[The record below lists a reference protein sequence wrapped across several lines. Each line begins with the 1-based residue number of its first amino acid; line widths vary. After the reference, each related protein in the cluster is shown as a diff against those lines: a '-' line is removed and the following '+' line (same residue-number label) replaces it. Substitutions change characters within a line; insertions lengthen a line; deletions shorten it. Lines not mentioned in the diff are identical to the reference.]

1 VIGNN
6 RTKVFSDGSPARG
19 RLGQQEAE
27 PSRSYPAL
35 ARPLPGGE
43 RVPPLGAEQEDA
55 DTTHERYGILPS
67 IYIHRIRIRLSAFIY
82 FLDTVY
88 QEDMVVHSNV
98 KRKKNEESCS
108 FAYQRD
114 SGVR

>member
-1 VIGNN
+1 MIGNN

-55 DTTHERYGILPS
+55 DTTHERYDILPN
-67 IYIHRIRIRLSAFIY
+67 IYIPYTESESALILSLPCELVFGSQFFDVKLLQVAKKY
-82 FLDTVY
+82 GSKLD
-88 QEDMVVHSNV
+88 
-98 KRKKNEESCS
+98 
-108 FAYQRD
+108 
-114 SGVR
+114 